1 MLKWPRALLFGMGL
15 AFVSSTF
22 AAEVRIGFVEP
33 DRILRESAP
42 GLRAGKKLDK
52 EFDVR
57 KVEVQRLATQGKAL
71 QQLMDKG
78 AIAEV
83 DRRVKEREL
92 IKMNQD
98 YQRMTRELN
107 EDMNTRRNE
116 EYSGLQERVR
126 TAIEQIA
133 KNEKYD
139 LIVQDAAWFNPK
151 IDITDKVIKLLA
163 DK

>member
-1 MLKWPRALLFGMGL
+1 MLKWPRALLFGVGL

-52 EFDVR
+52 EFDAR
-57 KVEVQRLATQGKAL
+57 KNEVQRLATQGKAL

-98 YQRMTRELN
+98 YQRMMRELN

>member
-1 MLKWPRALLFGMGL
+1 MLKWARIFLILIGL
-15 AFVSSTF
+15 AFTANTL
-22 AAEVRIGFVEP
+22 AAEVKVGFVEP

-42 GLRAGKKLDK
+42 GLRAGKRLDK
-52 EFDVR
+52 EFDSR
-57 KVEVQRLATQGKAL
+57 KTELQKLATQGKAL

-116 EYSGLQERVR
+116 EYSALQERVR
-126 TAIEQIA
+126 TAIELIA

-139 LIVQDAAWFNPK
+139 LIVQDAAWFNPR